1 MKLIHAENM
10 GLIKSISDLCVS
22 PDGNILAFC
31 LESACIAENRYHSFL
46 YAYELSSGRLH
57 CLDSH
62 DSIRNCFFD
71 QNGKVIYTW
80 DEMEDGVSSQSTKF
94 WEADPVSGETG
105 EAFSL
110 PLPHAQAGLLA
121 GERLVISAAWDL

>member
-1 MKLIHAENM
+1 MRLIHAENM
-10 GLIKSISDLCVS
+10 DLIKSISDLCIS

-31 LESACIAENRYHSFL
+31 LENACIAENRYRSCL
-46 YAYELSSGRLH
+46 YSYELSSGRLH

-80 DEMEDGVSSQSTKF
+80 DEPGDGISQSTKF
-94 WEADPVSGETG
+94 WEVDPVSGETG

-110 PLPHAQAGLLA
+110 PLLHARAGLLE
-121 GERLVISAAWDL
+121 GERLVIDLGSGT